1 MKKLAR
7 LCILLGLLIIPINV
21 FASSDIKLWM
31 NGKYVKTDVAPVI
44 ENQRTLVPLRV
55 ISENLG
61 LEVEWDQEKQAVMT
75 YKETEVGPD
84 FSTSLLLILGDNKV
98 AKPAEEAARTG
109 ELYYT
114 LDVAPKAINNRT
126 MVPIRFIAE
135 AYGIKV
141 DWDQKNQTVII
152 GDGYKAPKASHKQLS
167 LNANSV
173 ALKLKAEGL
182 PIDRIIV
189 YNKQNDVNKLMG
201 KPGQYTSKVNFS
213 IQGLPQE
220 DPADPNGGSVEV
232 FKTNADAVKRRNYIT
247 KVIKSDPVLSTYN
260 YHETMYIKDNI
271 LLRLHPDNW
280 DRVEEYKQIFEKL

>member
-1 MKKLAR
+1 MLEEEIFYKGDTKMKKLAR

-141 DWDQKNQTVII
+141 DWDQ
-152 GDGYKAPKASHKQLS
+152 
-167 LNANSV
+167 
-173 ALKLKAEGL
+173 
-182 PIDRIIV
+182 
-189 YNKQNDVNKLMG
+189 
-201 KPGQYTSKVNFS
+201 
-213 IQGLPQE
+213 
-220 DPADPNGGSVEV
+220 
-232 FKTNADAVKRRNYIT
+232 
-247 KVIKSDPVLSTYN
+247 
-260 YHETMYIKDNI
+260 
-271 LLRLHPDNW
+271 
-280 DRVEEYKQIFEKL
+280 